1 MRFQQTGLLH
11 HDPARSY
18 AGFTTITPFR
28 HPSCYLV
35 DMAGETV
42 HQWDLPGALGSKAYL
57 LPGGNLL
64 CSVATDEGAPL
75 KAAKGGRILE
85 LDWDGNVVWEH
96 VDHDQHH
103 DLRRL
108 ENGNTL
114 YIAWE
119 ELTGEEVSRVKGGV
133 AGTERDG
140 KIYGDVFREVTPSG
154 DVAWEWRLADV
165 DLDKYP
171 LAEDCQREEWAHA
184 NSCAPAN
191 DGNFL
196 FNFRHL
202 DLMMIV
208 DRGTKEIVWEQRD
221 RSWGHQH
228 NPEMLENGNIT
239 FFANG
244 MNNLYQPVHSRAMEL
259 DPRTGEITWF
269 YRDPQSWCFFS
280 PVMGGVQRLPNGNT
294 LINEAVTGR
303 FFEVT
308 HEGDMVWEF
317 INPYFLE
324 VPVFDAPC
332 NACFRAY
339 RYAPDS
345 PEIGGRLGG

>member
-1 MRFQQTGLLH
+1 MRIRQTGLLH
-11 HDPARSY
+11 HDPTRSY

-119 ELTGEEVSRVKGGV
+119 ELSDEEASPRQRRRHRYGAGRQDLWRRVPRGRAFGRSGVGMAVGG
-133 AGTERDG
+133 
-140 KIYGDVFREVTPSG
+140 
-154 DVAWEWRLADV
+154 
-165 DLDKYP
+165 
-171 LAEDCQREEWAHA
+171 C
-184 NSCAPAN
+184 
-191 DGNFL
+191 
-196 FNFRHL
+196 
-202 DLMMIV
+202 
-208 DRGTKEIVWEQRD
+208 
-221 RSWGHQH
+221 
-228 NPEMLENGNIT
+228 
-239 FFANG
+239 
-244 MNNLYQPVHSRAMEL
+244 
-259 DPRTGEITWF
+259 
-269 YRDPQSWCFFS
+269 
-280 PVMGGVQRLPNGNT
+280 
-294 LINEAVTGR
+294 
-303 FFEVT
+303 
-308 HEGDMVWEF
+308 
-317 INPYFLE
+317 
-324 VPVFDAPC
+324 
-332 NACFRAY
+332 
-339 RYAPDS
+339 
-345 PEIGGRLGG
+345 